1 MTGTDTGT
9 ETGKDGFE
17 RLDQYLA
24 RWRDGLARRPA
35 IAGDV
40 AGQAEVLAA
49 ELSLLIDGAATY
61 AIYMLDADGR
71 VAIWNKGAE
80 RIKGWT
86 EDEVVGRHC
95 SLFYP
100 PEDVASGKCEDD
112 LARVEALGRIE
123 EESWR
128 LRKDGS
134 EFLAS
139 VAITALR
146 DESGALRGFGKV
158 LRDVTDER
166 AADRMT
172 EAREAQLKS
181 ILATVPDGMVVI
193 DDRGLIQSFSSAAE
207 QLFGYEEAEVLG
219 RNVGMLMP
227 SQRENHDGYIA
238 RYLATGERG
247 IIGTTRRVIGQ
258 RKDGSTF
265 PHELAVGEA
274 VGGGRRLFTG
284 FIRDLTERE
293 ALGARMNELQAE
305 LIHVS
310 RVSAMG
316 VMASTLAHELN
327 QPITAVA
334 NYVEAGRDLLADP
347 TPEDIAVV
355 REALGD
361 AAAEAM
367 RAGQIVRRMRSFV
380 ARGEVEKRTY
390 SLPKLIKEAWALGL
404 AGNREQDIETAFAFD
419 PEAIHVMVDR
429 VQIQQ
434 VLINLVRNA
443 VEAMSDAP
451 LRRLVIAT
459 AAEGPHL
466 VQVSVRDSG
475 PGLAPEVADHLFRAF
490 LSTKQDGMGL
500 GLSICRTIVEAHG
513 GRIWAESA
521 AGSGTCF
528 RFTLMR
534 ADAEERFGG
543 ETDHPSGG
551 R

>member
-1 MTGTDTGT
+1 M
-9 ETGKDGFE
+9 TGKDSFE

-24 RWRDGLARRPA
+24 RWRHGLVQRPE
-35 IAGDV
+35 IADDV
-40 AGQAEVLAA
+40 AGQAQVLAA
-49 ELSLLIDGAATY
+49 ELSLLIDGAASY
-61 AIYMLDADGR
+61 AIYMLDAEGR

-86 EDEVVGRHC
+86 EEEIVGRHC

-100 PEDVASGKCEDD
+100 AEEAEAGKCEQD
-112 LARVEALGRIE
+112 LARAEALGRFE

-146 DESGALRGFGKV
+146 DETGTLRGFGKV

-166 AADRMT
+166 AAERMAET
-172 EAREAQLKS
+172 REAQLS
-181 ILATVPDGMVVI
+181 SVLATVPDAMVVI

-207 QLFGYEEAEVLG
+207 RLFGYAEAEVIG

-227 SQRENHDGYIA
+227 PAEQQNHEGYLA
-238 RYLATGERG
+238 RYLATGERR

-258 RKDGSTF
+258 RKNGSTF
-265 PHELAVGEA
+265 PHELAIGEA

-284 FIRDLTERE
+284 FVRDLTERE
-293 ALGARMNELQAE
+293 AIGARLNELQAE

-347 TPEDIAVV
+347 SPETIATV
-355 REALGD
+355 REALGE

-367 RAGQIVRRMRSFV
+367 RAGQIVRRLRSFV
-380 ARGEVEKRTY
+380 ARSEVEKCACD
-390 SLPKLIKEAWALGL
+390 LPELIAQACTLGL
-404 AGNREQDIETAFAFD
+404 AGTREQNVETIFALD
-419 PEAIHVMVDR
+419 PEAARIYVDR

-434 VLINLVRNA
+434 VLINLMRNA
-443 VEAMSDAP
+443 VEAMSASP
-451 LRRLVIAT
+451 VRRLRIST
-459 AAEGPHL
+459 AVEDAQM
-466 VQVSVRDSG
+466 VRVSVRDTG
-475 PGLAPEVADHLFRAF
+475 PGLAPEVAEHLFRAF

-513 GRIWAESA
+513 GRIWAESTA
-521 AGSGTCF
+521 AGTSF

-534 ADAEERFGG
+534 ADAEEQLGG
-543 ETDHPSGG
+543 ETHHPSGG

>member
-1 MTGTDTGT
+1 MTGSDS
-9 ETGKDGFE
+9 FE

-24 RWRDGLARRPA
+24 RWRHGVVEPSE
-35 IAGDV
+35 IVGDV
-40 AGQAEVLAA
+40 AEQAQVLAA
-49 ELSLLIDGAATY
+49 ELSLLIDGAASY
-61 AIYMLDADGR
+61 AIYMLDAEGR

-86 EDEVVGRHC
+86 EEEIVGRHC

-100 PEDVASGKCEDD
+100 AEDVAAGKCEQD
-112 LARVEALGRIE
+112 LARAEALGRIE

-128 LRKDGS
+128 VRKDGS

-139 VAITALR
+139 ITITALR
-146 DESGALRGFGKV
+146 DETGALRGFGKV

-166 AADRMT
+166 AAERMV
-172 EAREAQLKS
+172 EAREAQLSS
-181 ILATVPDGMVVI
+181 ILATVPDAMVVI

-207 QLFGYEEAEVLG
+207 RLFGYDEAEVLG

-227 SQRENHDGYIA
+227 PSEQKHHDGYIA
-238 RYLATGERG
+238 RYLASGERR

-265 PHELAVGEA
+265 PHELAIGEA

-284 FIRDLTERE
+284 FVRDLTERE
-293 ALGARMNELQAE
+293 AIGARLNELQAE

-316 VMASTLAHELN
+316 AMASTLAHELN

-347 TPEDIAVV
+347 THDTIATV
-355 REALGD
+355 REALGE

-367 RAGQIVRRMRSFV
+367 RAGQIVRRLRSFV
-380 ARGEVEKRTY
+380 ARGEVEKRAQD
-390 SLPKLIKEAWALGL
+390 LPTLIEEACILGL
-404 AGNREQDIETAFAFD
+404 AGTRERDMETNFVFD
-419 PEAIHVMVDR
+419 PDAVRIFVDR

-434 VLINLVRNA
+434 VVINLVRNA
-443 VEAMSDAP
+443 VEAMSASP
-451 LRRLVIAT
+451 VRRLRIST
-459 AAEGPHL
+459 AVEDPHL
-466 VQVSVRDSG
+466 VRVSVCDTG
-475 PGLAPEVADHLFRAF
+475 PGLAREVADHLFRAF

-513 GRIWAESA
+513 GRIWADSA
-521 AGSGTCF
+521 VGGGTCF

-534 ADAEERFGG
+534 ADAEEQLGR
-543 ETDHPSGG
+543 ETHHPSGG

>member
-1 MTGTDTGT
+1 M
-9 ETGKDGFE
+9 TGKDSFE

-24 RWRDGLARRPA
+24 RWRHGLVQRPE
-35 IAGDV
+35 IAEDV
-40 AGQAEVLAA
+40 AGQAQVLAA
-49 ELSLLIDGAATY
+49 ELSLLIDGAASY
-61 AIYMLDADGR
+61 AIYMLDAEGR

-86 EDEVVGRHC
+86 EEEIVGRHC

-100 PEDVASGKCEDD
+100 VEDVAADKCEQD
-112 LARVEALGRIE
+112 LARAEALGRIE

-128 LRKDGS
+128 VRKDGS

-146 DESGALRGFGKV
+146 DETGTLRGFGKV

-166 AADRMT
+166 AAERMA
-172 EAREAQLKS
+172 EAREAQLSS
-181 ILATVPDGMVVI
+181 ILATVPDAMVVI
-193 DDRGLIQSFSSAAE
+193 DDRGLIQSFSRAAE
-207 QLFGYEEAEVLG
+207 RLFGYAEAEVIG
-219 RNVGMLMP
+219 RNVGMLMQP
-227 SQRENHDGYIA
+227 AEQQNHDGYLA
-238 RYLATGERG
+238 RYMATGERR

-265 PHELAVGEA
+265 PHELAIGEA

-284 FIRDLTERE
+284 FVRDLTERE
-293 ALGARMNELQAE
+293 AIGARLNELQAE

-347 TPEDIAVV
+347 TPEAIASV
-355 REALGD
+355 REALGE
-361 AAAEAM
+361 AAAQAM
-367 RAGQIVRRMRSFV
+367 RAGQIVRQLRSFV
-380 ARGEVEKRTY
+380 ARGEVEKRA
-390 SLPKLIKEAWALGL
+390 SDLPELIAEACALGL
-404 AGNREQDIETAFAFD
+404 TGTEEQNVETVFSFD
-419 PEAIHVMVDR
+419 PEAARIYVDR

-434 VLINLVRNA
+434 VLINLMRNA
-443 VEAMSDAP
+443 VEAMSASP
-451 LRRLVIAT
+451 VRRLRIST
-459 AAEGPHL
+459 AVEDAQ
-466 VQVSVRDSG
+466 VVRVSVCDTG
-475 PGLAPEVADHLFRAF
+475 PGLAPEVAEHLFRAF

-513 GRIWAESA
+513 GRIWAESTA
-521 AGSGTCF
+521 AGTSF

-534 ADAEERFGG
+534 ADAEEQFGG
-543 ETDHPSGG
+543 ETHHPSGG

>member
-1 MTGTDTGT
+1 M
-9 ETGKDGFE
+9 TGKDSFE

-24 RWRDGLARRPA
+24 RWRHGLVQRPE
-35 IAGDV
+35 IAEDV
-40 AGQAEVLAA
+40 AGQAQVLAA
-49 ELSLLIDGAATY
+49 ELSLLIDGAASY
-61 AIYMLDADGR
+61 AIYMLDAEGR
-71 VAIWNKGAE
+71 VAIWNKGVE

-86 EDEVVGRHC
+86 EEEIVGRHC

-100 PEDVASGKCEDD
+100 VEDVAAGKCEQD
-112 LARVEALGRIE
+112 LARAEALGRIE

-128 LRKDGS
+128 VRKDGS

-146 DESGALRGFGKV
+146 DETGTLRGFGKV

-166 AADRMT
+166 AAERMA
-172 EAREAQLKS
+172 EAREAQLSS
-181 ILATVPDGMVVI
+181 ILATVPDAMVVI
-193 DDRGLIQSFSSAAE
+193 DDRGLVQSFSRAAE
-207 QLFGYEEAEVLG
+207 RLFGYAEAEVIG
-219 RNVGMLMP
+219 RNVGMLMQP
-227 SQRENHDGYIA
+227 AEQQNHDGYLA
-238 RYLATGERG
+238 RYMATGERR

-265 PHELAVGEA
+265 PHELAIGEA

-284 FIRDLTERE
+284 FVRDLTERE
-293 ALGARMNELQAE
+293 AIGARLNELQAE

-347 TPEDIAVV
+347 TPETIASV
-355 REALGD
+355 REALGE
-361 AAAEAM
+361 AAAQAM
-367 RAGQIVRRMRSFV
+367 RAGQIVRQLRSFV
-380 ARGEVEKRTY
+380 ARGEVEKRA
-390 SLPKLIKEAWALGL
+390 SDLPELIAEACALGL
-404 AGNREQDIETAFAFD
+404 TGTEEQNVETVFSLD
-419 PEAIHVMVDR
+419 PEAARIYVDR

-434 VLINLVRNA
+434 VLINLMRNA
-443 VEAMSDAP
+443 VEAMSASP
-451 LRRLVIAT
+451 VRRLRIST
-459 AAEGPHL
+459 AVEDAQ
-466 VQVSVRDSG
+466 VVRVSVCDTG
-475 PGLAPEVADHLFRAF
+475 PGLAPEIAEHLFRAF

-513 GRIWAESA
+513 GRIWSESTA
-521 AGSGTCF
+521 AGTSF

-534 ADAEERFGG
+534 ADAEEQFGG
-543 ETDHPSGG
+543 ETHHPSGG

>member
-1 MTGTDTGT
+1 M
-9 ETGKDGFE
+9 TGKDSFE

-24 RWRDGLARRPA
+24 RWRHGLVQRPE

-40 AGQAEVLAA
+40 AEQAQMLAA
-49 ELSLLIDGAATY
+49 ELSLLIDGAATH

-86 EDEVVGRHC
+86 EEEIVGRHC

-100 PEDVASGKCEDD
+100 AEDVAAGKCEQD
-112 LARVEALGRIE
+112 LARAEALGRIE

-128 LRKDGS
+128 VRKDGS

-146 DESGALRGFGKV
+146 DASGALRGFGKV

-166 AADRMT
+166 AAERMT
-172 EAREAQLKS
+172 EAREAQLSS
-181 ILATVPDGMVVI
+181 ILATIPDAMVVI

-207 QLFGYEEAEVLG
+207 RLFGYAEAEVLG

-227 SQRENHDGYIA
+227 PSEQKHHDSYIA
-238 RYLATGERG
+238 RYLASGERR
-247 IIGTTRRVIGQ
+247 IIGTTRRVMGQ

-265 PHELAVGEA
+265 PHELAIGEA

-284 FIRDLTERE
+284 FVRDLTERE
-293 ALGARMNELQAE
+293 AIGARLNALQAE

-316 VMASTLAHELN
+316 AMASTLAHELN

-334 NYVEAGRDLLADP
+334 NYVEAGRDLLVDP
-347 TPEDIAVV
+347 TPESIATV
-355 REALGD
+355 REALGE

-367 RAGQIVRRMRSFV
+367 RAGQIVRRLRSFV
-380 ARGEVEKRTY
+380 ARGEVDKRAQD
-390 SLPKLIKEAWALGL
+390 LPTLIEEACVLGL
-404 AGNREQDIETAFAFD
+404 AGARDQAVETVFAFD
-419 PEAIHVMVDR
+419 PAAATVFVDR

-443 VEAMSDAP
+443 AEAMSDRP
-451 LRRLVIAT
+451 LRRLAIAT
-459 AAEGPHL
+459 TVEDAQW
-466 VQVSVRDSG
+466 VRVSVCDSG

-490 LSTKQDGMGL
+490 LSTKPEGMGL

-513 GRIWAESA
+513 GRIWADSA
-521 AGSGTCF
+521 AGTGTCF

-534 ADAEERFGG
+534 ADAEEQLGG
-543 ETDHPSGG
+543 ETHHPLGG